1 MTINNDW
8 TKKLQSTSQSQTCT
22 TKRSWS
28 LFGGLLP
35 IWSTTTF
42 WILTKPLPLRNVL
55 TNRWDVPKIAVPEAG
70 IVNRKCPILHDNAQL
85 QVAQL
90 TFQKLT
96 ELAMKFWLI
105 RHRHLTSHWLPLL
118 QTSWQLIA
126 GKNAPQQAERKKKKK
141 KISKSLLNPE
151 AWIFMLQE

>member
-1 MTINNDW
+1 MW
-8 TKKLQSTSQSQTCT
+8 WQSTMIGLRSSKALPQAKLVPK
-22 TKRSWS
+22 KRSWS

-118 QTSWQLIA
+118 HASQQLFVGKMLSQPA
-126 GKNAPQQAERKKKKK
+126 GCRKY
-141 KISKSLLNPE
+141 ISRACGIVKHQFLCFR
-151 AWIFMLQE
+151 I